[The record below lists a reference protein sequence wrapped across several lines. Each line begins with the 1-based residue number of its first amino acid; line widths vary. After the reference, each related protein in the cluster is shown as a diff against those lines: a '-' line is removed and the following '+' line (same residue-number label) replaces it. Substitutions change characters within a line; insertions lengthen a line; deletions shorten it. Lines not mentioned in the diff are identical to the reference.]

1 MSFTERLVR
10 VLSGASGRRSMTLRG
25 RLVVTA
31 GTLLVIPVLIFG
43 LTRGFHRTYASWRGA
58 ALVNLLSGENVVPS
72 RIAPIAWPAA
82 GPLTVRDLPL
92 HHGSRL
98 ELKLRA
104 ERGQVPVR
112 IVIDGRPVARLE
124 VRPVWRSYRLWL
136 EGDGSTL
143 LMEQTSTNGIP
154 IHISRIKITN
164 VVGFADGLL
173 NAWIV
178 RRGLPYRPAIHDAS
192 WGLLLGVLGV
202 ACVLLLLP
210 ESAGRAA
217 SLGYRRCTAGV
228 AAVAVVLAVGRLVAA
243 ALGFRLI
250 FTSGTAV
257 AVLLLPCAAFGGWSL
272 VRRVRVP
279 RVSVAATWRRVRTPV
294 VVGVVVA
301 LWAAALL
308 VLVAGRYGGDIRGVA
323 RFSWKFHLAP
333 AVEDAPF
340 SRGGYDGEFYA
351 VLASDPL
358 LRHTST
364 FRGLDNPAYRATRV
378 LVPLLAWASVGGSAR
393 LGPFAYVVW
402 CWALGLAGPAIVL
415 LWLGAFR
422 WRLLLF
428 ALLAVNAGLVVSL
441 VRATPDAAALAVMLA
456 ALLVAD
462 RSGRPAV
469 TAVGGTLSV
478 LARETSALA
487 VPGLVWP
494 QLQAR
499 QWKRAAVM
507 ALAPILA
514 VGSWRLYVRAVT
526 HRGAS
531 SAWGNFGVPFAWLPE
546 KLSRLR
552 AAGWEH
558 GKVEWIGVTWVLL
571 LIGVAASY
579 LVRREKATPALVTF
593 LLFAALATALNMRV
607 YTEVNAYARVLI
619 ALPFLAAVLAA
630 EESLRWRRGL
640 LIAGVVLASAQGAL
654 LLRGEVG
661 RAWHMWQLHGGVHLR
676 QTRLAGLAISGVRP
690 EPGRRWEIPVGVK
703 ARLTSVTGT
712 RYVTLSVLDGHA
724 AVRRG
729 GHRLLSLGPD
739 GMATLLLPRGG
750 AYLELVPEGRDTVEM
765 APVMTSSSCPGVP
778 GGAILVPVVVGTGG
792 VGGSR
797 WETSLTLGSRAAEPQ
812 RVTLVFLPRRGDG
825 LDRMWAQLTLEPG
838 RELHLDDVVPTVFGV
853 RSAGALL
860 VASTGPGLS
869 IRCRIGHRTG
879 DDVSWVAAPVVPP
892 ADRVRAAKAPWSLDV
907 PLGRGSKRVSLILV
921 NAATR
926 TLRARLRAETDSR
939 GITDQVVRLAG
950 WEVRQLGAEL
960 GDRAGRLRVTV
971 RATLGAVPVGVL
983 SVTDDATGRVRLYS
997 SRRSGPVTE

>member
-1 MSFTERLVR
+1 MGKRAARNRHRYALSLRL
-10 VLSGASGRRSMTLRG
+10 LL
-25 RLVVTA
+25 A
-31 GTLLVIPVLIFG
+31 GTLVGAVLILIAG
-43 LTRGFHRTYASWRGA
+43 LSAPFPRSYVSWSGEVLA
-58 ALVNLLSGENVVPS
+58 DLLSGLNTVPS
-72 RIAPIAWPAA
+72 PIAPIAWSGV
-82 GPLTVRDLPL
+82 GPLTIQDLPL

-112 IVIDGRPVARLE
+112 IVIDGRSVARLE

-217 SLGYRRCTAGV
+217 SLGYRRCAAGV

-402 CWALGLAGPAIVL
+402 CWALGLAGPVIVL

-422 WRLLLF
+422 WRFMLF
-428 ALLAVNAGLVVSL
+428 VLLATNAGLVVSL
-441 VRATPDAAALAVMLA
+441 VRATPDAAALALMLA
-456 ALLVAD
+456 ALLLAD
-462 RSGRPAV
+462 RSRWPAA
-469 TAVGGTLSV
+469 TAAGGTLSV
-478 LARETSALA
+478 LARETSVLA

-494 QLQAR
+494 ELKAGW
-499 QWKRAAVM
+499 WKRAIGM
-507 ALAPILA
+507 ALAPAAAL
-514 VGSWRLYVRAVT
+514 GSWRLYVRAVT
-526 HRGAS
+526 HRGVG
-531 SAWGNFGVPFAWLPE
+531 SAWGNFGIPCGWLPE
-546 KLSRLR
+546 KVRR
-552 AAGWEH
+552 MWAAGWAH
-558 GKVEWIGVTWVLL
+558 GKVEWLGVAWALL

-579 LVRREKATPALVTF
+579 LVRRKKATPALVTF

-619 ALPFLAAVLAA
+619 ALPFLAAVLVA

-739 GMATLLLPRGG
+739 GMATLQLPRGG
-750 AYLELVPEGRDTVEM
+750 AYLELVPEGRGTVEM
-765 APVMTSSSCPGVP
+765 APVTTSSSPPGIP
-778 GGAILVPVVVGTGG
+778 GGAVLVPVVAGTGG
-792 VGGSR
+792 VEGSR
-797 WETSLTLGSRAAEPQ
+797 WVTSLALTSRAARPR
-812 RVTLVFLPRRGDG
+812 RVTLMFLPRRADG
-825 LDRMWAQLTLEPG
+825 RGRMWAELTLDPG
-838 RELHLDDVVPTVFGV
+838 RGLELDDLVPALFGV
-853 RSAGALL
+853 HSAGALL
-860 VASTGPGLS
+860 VASAGPGLS
-869 IRCRIGHRTG
+869 VRCRIGHRMG
-879 DDVSWVAAPVVPP
+879 VAVSWAGIPVVLP
-892 ADRVRAAKAPWSLDV
+892 ADRERTAGARWKIEV
-907 PLGRGSKRVSLILV
+907 PLGHGHKRASVILV
-921 NAATR
+921 NATSR
-926 TLRARLRAETDSR
+926 PTTARLRAATER
-939 GITDQVVRLAG
+939 GVLADAAIRLG
-950 WEVRQLGAEL
+950 VWEVRQLETAL
-960 GDRAGRLRVTV
+960 GDGAGRLRVTV
-971 RATLGAVPVGVL
+971 SGEGGGTPVGVL
-983 SVTDDATGRVRLYS
+983 SVIDETTGRVELFCS
-997 SRRSGPVTE
+997 SGSQPAERAP